1 MWHRS
6 ISQTFS
12 LPLDLVQRMSAVCER
27 LHINR
32 SLIAREAIEKE
43 LRRYENGPERRRTKN
58 GGSRGRRGAADQE
71 SSRDHA
77 PGSSRRQPGSRR
89 D

>member
-6 ISQTFS
+6 VSQTFS
-12 LPLDLVQRMSAVCER
+12 LPIDLVQRMSAVCER

-43 LRRYENGPERRRTKN
+43 LRRYENGPERRKTKN
-58 GGSRGRRGAADQE
+58 GGPRGRREVADQE
-71 SSRDHA
+71 SSRDRTS
-77 PGSSRRQPGSRR
+77 GSSRRQPGR
-89 D
+89 

>member
-43 LRRYENGPERRRTKN
+43 LRRYENGQERRKTKN
-58 GGSRGRRGAADQE
+58 GGSRVRRGPADQE
-71 SSRDHA
+71 SSRDRPPA
-77 PGSSRRQPGSRR
+77 ATRRQSGRR
-89 D
+89 SE